1 MYKLGNWLKSDWALR
16 LLALVL
22 ACYFWYIQDKPVTE
36 VITRPVKAINM
47 PGQLVLVS
55 QLPPV
60 DITIT
65 GLQRDITKAIERGL
79 EAVVNLSNL
88 PGPGKRNLTVQIHDT
103 AQGVKIGS
111 MEPQEVI
118 VEVDKKAEQTFRI
131 KALTKNTPAPGYEVK
146 SVELQPAFA
155 TITGASRYVEQVASL
170 VAYVDVTGR
179 SQNMLA
185 NETLVALDAAGNP
198 VPEIEISPSMAQFD
212 MELAPISMIKAEIV
226 PRFTGRLLA
235 GHKRGEP
242 LVDPATVSLAFSDG
256 RKLTQYKIYTERI
269 SLNER
274 HATFTEQ
281 VKLVLPQGVIF
292 KSAESVKVTV
302 PVTKD

>member
-1 MYKLGNWLKSDWALR
+1 
-16 LLALVL
+16 
-22 ACYFWYIQDKPVTE
+22 
-36 VITRPVKAINM
+36 
-47 PGQLVLVS
+47 
-55 QLPPV
+55 
-60 DITIT
+60 
-65 GLQRDITKAIERGL
+65 
-79 EAVVNLSNL
+79 
-88 PGPGKRNLTVQIHDT
+88 
-103 AQGVKIGS
+103 

-179 SQNMLA
+179 NQNMLA

-212 MELAPISMIKAEIV
+212 MELAPISIIKAEIV
-226 PRFTGRLLA
+226 PRFTGRLPA
-235 GHKRGEP
+235 GHKHGEP
-242 LVDPATVSLAFSDG
+242 LVDPATVNLAFSDG

-269 SLNER
+269 SLDER
-274 HATFTEQ
+274 QATFTEQ

-292 KSAESVKVTV
+292 KSAESVKVMV